1 MLTGLTFKQ
10 GIVLGILL
18 ADRFHKNSSRLLA
31 EAASVG
37 DAFDFGVALFGSIKS
52 EFAGKVLPEFPEGIP
67 SDAFDVSDELLPALL
82 SEGLI

>member
-1 MLTGLTFKQ
+1 M
-10 GIVLGILL
+10 
-18 ADRFHKNSSRLLA
+18 
-31 EAASVG
+31 G

-52 EFAGKVLPEFPEGIP
+52 EFAGKVVPEFPEGIP